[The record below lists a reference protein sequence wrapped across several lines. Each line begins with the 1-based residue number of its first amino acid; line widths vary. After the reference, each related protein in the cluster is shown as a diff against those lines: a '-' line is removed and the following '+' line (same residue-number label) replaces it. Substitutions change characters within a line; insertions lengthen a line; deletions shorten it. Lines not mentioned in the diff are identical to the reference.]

1 MFVFYGSY
9 LGITGPGRVREGDL
23 GEGGHEV
30 GLDLTEEMGP
40 GSVGCGAHGFI
51 SNLTSY
57 FLCYCR
63 VSRESDW

>member
-1 MFVFYGSY
+1 M
-9 LGITGPGRVREGDL
+9 
-23 GEGGHEV
+23 